1 MSYFWLFLIIVTSCH
16 YTNALKIPLIRK
28 AAAGLATSL
37 GIYGSMGLMI
47 APPTF
52 AAVKP
57 DFSKPTEM
65 KKDAGLVT
73 ISGIITLEDGVAAPE
88 TLSKALYITAKP
100 DLGFIN
106 SNLLLR
112 KFPAVMSKRI
122 PGENVKF
129 PLQYSISEATDGTED
144 VALQRNKWVDL
155 PITISVRYDTDGVA
169 ATRDSTDLVG
179 KGESERDK
187 ATDTWQQSNI
197 ALSDRGLGGKLVT
210 R

>member
-1 MSYFWLFLIIVTSCH
+1 M
-16 YTNALKIPLIRK
+16 RK
-28 AAAGLATSL
+28 AAATLAVC
-37 GIYGSMGLMI
+37 GSMGLGELGFVN
-47 APPTF
+47 PSF

-57 DFSKPTEM
+57 DFSSKAAEA
-65 KKDAGLVT
+65 KKDAGSVT
-73 ISGIITLEDGVAAPE
+73 ISGIITLDDGVAAPE
-88 TLSKALYITAKP
+88 TLSRALYITAKP

-129 PLQYSISEATDGTED
+129 PLQYSISEASDATED
-144 VALQRNKWVDL
+144 ATLQRDRWVNL
-155 PITISVRYDTDGVA
+155 PMTISVRYDTDGVA

-179 KGESERDK
+179 KGDSEREGGDAWK
-187 ATDTWQQSNI
+187 QANI
-197 ALSDRGLGGKLVT
+197 VLSDRGIGGKLVT